1 MARRILK
8 GVVVSDKEDK
18 TVRVRVE
25 RRFRHAV
32 YGKIVKRFKKYAAH
46 DEKNVFK
53 IGDKVSI
60 LESRPYSRTKTWE
73 VCLNEESM

>member
-1 MARRILK
+1 MARRLLK
-8 GVVVSDKEDK
+8 GIVVSDKEDK

-25 RRFRHAV
+25 RRFKHAV
-32 YGKIVKRFKKYAAH
+32 YGKIVRQYKKYAAH

-60 LESRPYSRTKTWE
+60 LESRPYSRSKTWE
-73 VCLNEESM
+73 VCVDKGSV